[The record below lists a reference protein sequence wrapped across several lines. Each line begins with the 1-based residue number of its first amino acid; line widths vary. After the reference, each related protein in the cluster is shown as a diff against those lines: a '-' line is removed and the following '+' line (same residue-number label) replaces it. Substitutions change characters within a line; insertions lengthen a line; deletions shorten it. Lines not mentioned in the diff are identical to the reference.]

1 MLNTKKTKS
10 KLLEL
15 YEEITNEKGGNF
27 LIQREQQ
34 QIIEYKLKNNVVM
47 EESHLIEE
55 IRELYDLLEQVE
67 QSKYE
72 KLNIEKD
79 EEVIEVEKIKFKYFK
94 KGYLACM
101 LGRQEK

>member
-94 KGYLACM
+94 K
-101 LGRQEK
+101 

>member
-1 MLNTKKTKS
+1 MKNNLAK
-10 KLLEL
+10 
-15 YEEITNEKGGNF
+15 
-27 LIQREQQ
+27 
-34 QIIEYKLKNNVVM
+34 IEYKLKNNVVM

-101 LGRQEK
+101 LGR

>member
-1 MLNTKKTKS
+1 MIIKRNKKATLVSSHWFYWDSCKFGA
-10 KLLEL
+10 
-15 YEEITNEKGGNF
+15 KGHKNR
-27 LIQREQQ
+27 REA
-34 QIIEYKLKNNVVM
+34 
-47 EESHLIEE
+47 LIEE

-101 LGRQEK
+101 LGR